1 MLIYGFLDRGKSPFH
16 FENMW
21 LKVDGFSDRVKRW
34 WLGGIPIILVV
45 LLVIY

>member
-21 LKVDGFSDRVKRW
+21 LKVDSFSDRVKRW
-34 WLGGIPIILVV
+34 WDTYNFSGSPSYILA
-45 LLVIY
+45 